1 MRLRDA
7 LICDAHSLTRTADG
21 YLVGPARI
29 ARAGNVQQY
38 LGRELG
44 LSGDAAEQSFGVY
57 RDPDVVFNKQ
67 SMLTLAGRPVTINHP
82 DEPVTAENHK
92 VLSVGHIGG
101 SVARDGEHIV
111 AQMVITDAD
120 AVELAEN
127 GHRWLSAGY
136 LVDTIAS
143 EGTAPDGTPYQ
154 YKQCGKVSFNHV
166 ALLTDERPRAGN
178 TRFGDCLKHSGQNY
192 GGTDRA
198 QMWGAS
204 PTSHQNGGSVMTDK
218 TQTFVRDGLSVDMPS
233 SALQLVQKLFA
244 DADKKHE
251 DMKARYDALK
261 KDIAEKQGKLDA
273 LQVDMENLKA
283 NAPTDEDLDKR
294 ANERAQIKQDA
305 KAVLGDGFSLDGLS
319 NEDIKKAVVD
329 KMLGDQ
335 AKSILDGYEDDE
347 QRKAYIEGAYGLAI
361 RDTKSTQKTDPFRNS
376 IKDGVR
382 SIHDADALWDSVL
395 KTQKEVAHG

>member
-7 LICDAHSLTRTADG
+7 LICDAHSLTRTTDG

-44 LSGDAAEQSFGVY
+44 LSGDEAEQSFGVY

-143 EGTAPDGTPYQ
+143 EGVAPDGTPYH
-154 YKQCGKVSFNHV
+154 YKQCGKVTFNHV

-178 TRFGDCLKHSGQNY
+178 TRFGDCLKPVSYTHL
-192 GGTDRA
+192 TL
-198 QMWGAS
+198 
-204 PTSHQNGGSVMTDK
+204 PT
-218 TQTFVRDGLSVDMPS
+218 
-233 SALQLVQKLFA
+233 
-244 DADKKHE
+244 
-251 DMKARYDALK
+251 KA
-261 KDIAEKQGKLDA
+261 
-273 LQVDMENLKA
+273 
-283 NAPTDEDLDKR
+283 
-294 ANERAQIKQDA
+294 
-305 KAVLGDGFSLDGLS
+305 
-319 NEDIKKAVVD
+319 
-329 KMLGDQ
+329 
-335 AKSILDGYEDDE
+335 
-347 QRKAYIEGAYGLAI
+347 
-361 RDTKSTQKTDPFRNS
+361 
-376 IKDGVR
+376 
-382 SIHDADALWDSVL
+382 
-395 KTQKEVAHG
+395 